1 MNKSKSSKGET
12 MIARKI
18 MAGVVVGAAFAAV
31 LGMIFAPAKG
41 SVTRKRTAGVDPEY
55 DEIEWL

>member
-1 MNKSKSSKGET
+1 V
-12 MIARKI
+12 IAGKI

-31 LGMIFAPAKG
+31 LGMIFAPARG
-41 SVTRKRTAGVDPEY
+41 SVTRKRTAVVDAEY